1 MIAGR
6 HTSEDSEGRRHVRA
20 SWERGRPGSMLTR
33 AREIR
38 GRPDGGAPRTPIRV
52 AGLIALVVFFLPLI
66 ALAQGSDR
74 VVKAKAYL
82 SVDAVRPGD
91 KFRIAVALE
100 VGEGY
105 HINAHHPSLDFLI
118 PTTVKFEAPQGISLS
133 EEKYPAPQH
142 RRFEFAPDTELAVH
156 EGTLFITADA
166 QAEKTLSRDA
176 QTVRVMVTVQACNNT
191 QCLAPADLTV
201 DLPIK
206 IVAATQAV
214 KDANK
219 DVFAKAAAAAFES
232 EKADAQPS
240 AGLVQY
246 QGSAGSQNKI
256 AGLIA
261 SQGLPLTLLFVFLS
275 GLVLNTTPC
284 VYPIIPITIGFFVNQ
299 SASGVGKPKLSRTFS
314 MALMYV
320 LGMAVTYSV
329 LGVIA
334 SLSKG
339 LFGAALQNPIVLIA
353 LAAVM
358 VALALSMFGVYEFR
372 LPESLNRFA
381 TSSTQSTSG
390 LIGALVMG
398 LTMGIVAAPCIGPF
412 VLALLVFVGEKG
424 DPVYGF
430 FMFFVLALGLGLP
443 YLVLGTF
450 SGAIKALPRS
460 GLWMVTVRKLFGLI
474 LIGMAIYFLMPLL
487 GSASTYV
494 LVAFFALSA
503 VYLILWEAGK
513 TKPMQFAWV
522 LRIIGAGAAV
532 VAVMMVLPKKIESE
546 IPWQPYS
553 EQAVADA
560 RKAGKGI
567 IIDTFADWCIPCK
580 ELDKLTFTDAE
591 VKKDAER
598 FITLKLNLTSSD
610 PNSEAGRARQRFG
623 IRGVPTV
630 LFIDDKGR
638 EFSDI
643 RLEGFEKPSS
653 FVARMKKVETSPAG
667 AGSALAKNVSEEK
680 AAVADSAPGGT
691 TDAAPAASL
700 NLLSGGSLKLES
712 LRGKVVL
719 VDFWATWCVP
729 CLSEIPMF
737 NQLKKDYQPRGV
749 EVIAISLDEEG
760 AAKVKPFLKAHPM
773 DYTQL
778 VGDHDTAASFNVSDS
793 SLPVTLLVDKQGRIR
808 FRHVGITKKDVLETE
823 ISQLLNE

>member
-1 MIAGR
+1 VIAGM
-6 HTSEDSEGRRHVRA
+6 HTNKDRRGQKHLGD
-20 SWERGRPGSMLTR
+20 SWERGRPGRMLC
-33 AREIR
+33 R
-38 GRPDGGAPRTPIRV
+38 GVLSACGRDGRAPRNPLHVV
-52 AGLIALVVFFLPLI
+52 ALAALIVFFLPVI
-66 ALAQGSDR
+66 AFAQGSDR
-74 VVKAKAYL
+74 VVKASAYS

-91 KFRIAVALE
+91 KFKVAVALE

-118 PTTVKFEAPQGISLS
+118 PTTVKFEAPKGISFS
-133 EEKYPAPQH
+133 EEKYPAPKH
-142 RRFEFAPDTELAVH
+142 RKFEFAPDTELAVH
-156 EGTLFITADA
+156 EGTLFITADV
-166 QAEKTLSRDA
+166 QAEKTLSPGA
-176 QTVRVMVTVQACNNT
+176 QTIGVMVTVQACNNS
-191 QCLAPADLTV
+191 QCLAPADLRL

-206 IVAATQAV
+206 VVAANQAV

-219 DVFAKAAAAAFES
+219 DVFAKAAAAPTES
-232 EKADAQPS
+232 DKADAQPS

-246 QGSAGSQNKI
+246 QGSAGQNKI
-256 AGLIA
+256 AELIA
-261 SQGLPLTLLFVFLS
+261 SKGLALTLLFVFLS

-299 SASGVGKPKLSRTFS
+299 SASGAGKPKLSRTFS

-339 LFGAALQNPIVLIA
+339 LFGAALQNPVVLIA

-487 GSASTYV
+487 GNGSTYV

-513 TKPMQFAWV
+513 TKPKQFAWV
-522 LRIIGAGAAV
+522 LRVIGAGAAV
-532 VAVMMVLPKKIESE
+532 VAVMMVLPKKTETE

-553 EQAVADA
+553 EQAVTEAQ
-560 RKAGKGI
+560 KEGKGI

-580 ELDKLTFTDAE
+580 ELDKLTFTDE
-591 VKKDAER
+591 TVKKEAER

-610 PNSEAGRARQRFG
+610 PNSESGRARQRFG

-630 LFIDDKGR
+630 LFIDSKGR
-638 EFSDI
+638 EVSDM
-643 RLEGFEKPSS
+643 RLEGFEKPAAFAARTKRVDTSS
-653 FVARMKKVETSPAG
+653 AG
-667 AGSALAKNVSEEK
+667 GPALAKNTSDEK
-680 AAVADSAPGGT
+680 AAVADAAPGGT
-691 TDAAPAASL
+691 SEPAPSASL
-700 NLLSGGSLKLES
+700 NLLNGGSLKLES

-719 VDFWATWCVP
+719 VGFWATWCVP

-773 DYTQL
+773 DYTQ
-778 VGDHDTAASFNVSDS
+778 VVADRSTASSFTIDDS
-793 SLPVTLLVDKQGRIR
+793 SLPVALLIDKQGRIR
-808 FRHVGITKKDVLETE
+808 FRHVGLTKKDVLETE

>member
-1 MIAGR
+1 
-6 HTSEDSEGRRHVRA
+6 
-20 SWERGRPGSMLTR
+20 
-33 AREIR
+33 
-38 GRPDGGAPRTPIRV
+38 
-52 AGLIALVVFFLPLI
+52 VFFLHVI
-66 ALAQGSDR
+66 AFAQGSDR
-74 VVKAKAYL
+74 VVKASAYS

-91 KFRIAVALE
+91 KFKVAVALE
-100 VGEGY
+100 VGAGY

-118 PTTVKFEAPQGISLS
+118 PTTVKFEAPKGISFS
-133 EEKYPAPQH
+133 DEKYPAPKH
-142 RRFEFAPDTELAVH
+142 RKFEFAPDTELAVH

-166 QAEKTLSRDA
+166 QAEKTLSPGA
-176 QTVRVMVTVQACNNT
+176 QTVRVMVTVQACNNS
-191 QCLAPADLTV
+191 QCLAPADLTL
-201 DLPIK
+201 DLRIEV
-206 IVAATQAV
+206 VAANQAV

-219 DVFAKAAAAAFES
+219 DVFAKAAAAVVES
-232 EKADAQPS
+232 DKADAQSP

-246 QGSAGSQNKI
+246 QGSAGQNKI
-256 AGLIA
+256 AELIA
-261 SQGLPLTLLFVFLS
+261 SQGLALTLLFVFLS

-299 SASGVGKPKLSRTFS
+299 SASGAGKPKLSRTFS

-450 SGAIKALPRS
+450 SGALNALPRS

-487 GSASTYV
+487 GNGSTYV

-513 TKPMQFAWV
+513 TKPKQFAWV
-522 LRIIGAGAAV
+522 LRVIGAGAAV
-532 VAVMMVLPKKIESE
+532 VAVMMVLPKKIETE

-553 EQAVADA
+553 EQAVTEAQ
-560 RKAGKGI
+560 KEGKGI

-580 ELDKLTFTDAE
+580 ELDKLTFTDAA
-591 VKKDAER
+591 VKKEAER

-610 PNSEAGRARQRFG
+610 PNSESGRARQRFG

-630 LFIDDKGR
+630 LFIDSKGR
-638 EFSDI
+638 EVSDM
-643 RLEGFEKPSS
+643 RLEGFEKPSA
-653 FVARMKKVETSPAG
+653 FAARMKKVETSPAG
-667 AGSALAKNVSEEK
+667 VGPALAKNASDEK
-680 AAVADSAPGGT
+680 AAVADAASGG
-691 TDAAPAASL
+691 AAEPAPAASL
-700 NLLSGGSLKLES
+700 NLLNGGSLKLES
-712 LRGKVVL
+712 LRGRVVL

-749 EVIAISLDEEG
+749 EVLAISLDEEG

-773 DYTQL
+773 DYTQV
-778 VGDHDTAASFNVSDS
+778 VGDRSTASSFKVDDS
-793 SLPVTLLVDKQGRIR
+793 SLPVTLLIDKQGRIR

-823 ISQLLNE
+823 LNQLLAE